1 MLIETYP
8 ATNRLSQPCSS
19 ERKATKRHENRRHHH
34 MPLYGTEKLISGDD
48 MNGAKRTPD
57 DMEMTPKEI
66 A

>member
-1 MLIETYP
+1 
-8 ATNRLSQPCSS
+8 
-19 ERKATKRHENRRHHH
+19 